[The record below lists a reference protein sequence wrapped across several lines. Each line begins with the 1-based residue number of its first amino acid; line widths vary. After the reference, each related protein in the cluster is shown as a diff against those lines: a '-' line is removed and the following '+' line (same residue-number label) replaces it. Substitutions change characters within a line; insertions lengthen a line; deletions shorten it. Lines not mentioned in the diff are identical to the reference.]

1 MVELLWKL
9 VKKIFKKLKTD
20 VPYDPA
26 IRLQCM
32 SKELYVLLHR
42 YLPVII
48 TVPLTVTKKWRQP
61 NVFLLE
67 NA

>member
-1 MVELLWKL
+1 
-9 VKKIFKKLKTD
+9 
-20 VPYDPA
+20 
-26 IRLQCM
+26 M